1 MTPTQNLILLA
12 DSSTSFRDLLASM
25 FTDFLAEKQ
34 LFSADTHKGAT
45 DSANGLMS
53 KEDLCREFGISST
66 TLTEWMKKGFVPYLR
81 YDRRVYFERSAVL
94 EAGRRHTKY
103 MHTKGK

>member
-1 MTPTQNLILLA
+1 MPQTQNLILLA
-12 DSSTSFRDLLASM
+12 DSSESLRDLLASM

-34 LFSADTHKGAT
+34 PFSANAPKGAT
-45 DSANGLMS
+45 DAPNGLMS
-53 KEDLCREFGISST
+53 KEDMCREFGISST
-66 TLTEWMKKGFVPYLR
+66 TLTEWMKKGFIPYLR